1 MGTQEP
7 VNVSSPDH
15 NYANGLPIYGVHLCA
30 YPEFEFVPVKPGDTW
45 SQLFPNERGAW
56 KWLSALTE
64 LILS

>member
-1 MGTQEP
+1 MCT
-7 VNVSSPDH
+7 S
-15 NYANGLPIYGVHLCA
+15 LCLY

-64 LILS
+64 LILP